1 MPAVQRKYPG
11 VLKSGFLL
19 LSLGLLSGCAPGGA
33 YLQRGVSTLPS
44 TIDSSGSVVSATA
57 CNSCGAVD
65 NCRCRIFPGWQRLL
79 SCLTCGAGCE
89 EVYWGEWRSDP
100 PKPCDDCMGHPMA
113 SSRVAG
119 LPDFPMARSGQDARG
134 HVVVS
139 EEAVIAASHESQT
152 QPLWKSSGWSGR
164 HAEHDGNH

>member
-1 MPAVQRKYPG
+1 MPAVQRKCPG
-11 VLKSGFLL
+11 VVKSGFLL

-44 TIDSSGSVVSATA
+44 TIDSSGSVVSGTA

-100 PKPCDDCMGHPMA
+100 PKPCDDCMGHSMA
-113 SSRVAG
+113 ASRQGV
-119 LPDFPMARSGQDARG
+119 RG
-134 HVVVS
+134 HVVLS
-139 EEAVIAASHESQT
+139 EEAVITASHESQA

-164 HAEHDGNH
+164 YAENDGNP